1 MRMSGDFLTPNKAVL
16 LLAGD
21 ILTHVILSVY
31 MFIGILITQKGSGC
45 HRSVS
50 VTFRLHETLH
60 S

>member
-45 HRSVS
+45 H
-50 VTFRLHETLH
+50 
-60 S
+60 